1 MDIFFFKNHSISK
14 LFQRNWPYGQTSL
27 IPSVQPMNGCRALAA
42 ASAGGRLNG
51 VGSKSLLVQ
60 IAEKKSRVAG
70 SSEILVKSEGQPPTS
85 QSPPGLVTNI
95 KHFFLYVFVQNQCP
109 SLEMMFAFL
118 RQQSRIELVTKLYPT
133 VLFL

>member
-1 MDIFFFKNHSISK
+1 
-14 LFQRNWPYGQTSL
+14 
-27 IPSVQPMNGCRALAA
+27 MNGCRALAA
-42 ASAGGRLNG
+42 ASTGGRLNG

-60 IAEKKSRVAG
+60 IAEKKSRGPG

-95 KHFFLYVFVQNQCP
+95 KYFFLYVYVQNQCP

-118 RQQSRIELVTKLYPT
+118 RQQNRNELVTKPNLT
-133 VLFL
+133 VLCL